1 MFPRLLL
8 AASLIFSP
16 LLAQAADYPWN
27 TLREGFAARNQLL
40 LVGYQEGDREAYNL
54 AVERVNR
61 TPAGLPAEAQAAW
74 QKMKEL
80 TLTVDPEAGYLE
92 LYTVIDFDAAL
103 QAYRSALGN
112 ADMAPDSLAPAQRL
126 QRWQAQLELLT
137 GQYIARATS
146 ASGDGYRTGLSDS
159 LPPLNVFTE
168 EMDAEL
174 KAISQALAGD
184 ASMQGKL
191 KSVAQQWAY
200 VKKPIGDLNARSVVF
215 VVTRV
220 VDKIQRDLSQ

>member
-1 MFPRLLL
+1 MFSRLLL

-16 LLAQAADYPWN
+16 LLAQATDYPWN
-27 TLREGFAARNQLL
+27 TLREGFEARNQLL

-54 AVERVNR
+54 AVARINR
-61 TPAGLPAEAQAAW
+61 APANLPAEAQAAW

-80 TLTVDPEAGYLE
+80 TLTVEPDAGYLE
-92 LYTVIDFDAAL
+92 LYTVMDFDAAL
-103 QAYRSALGN
+103 QAYRSSLGD
-112 ADMAPDSLAPAQRL
+112 ADIAPESMPPAQRL
-126 QRWQAQLELLT
+126 SRWQAQLELLT

-146 ASGDGYRTGLSDS
+146 ASGDGYRTDLSDS
-159 LPPLNVFTE
+159 LPPLNQFTE

-174 KAISQALAGD
+174 KAITQAMAGD
-184 ASMQGKL
+184 ATMQGKL
-191 KSVAQQWAY
+191 NSVAKQWAY